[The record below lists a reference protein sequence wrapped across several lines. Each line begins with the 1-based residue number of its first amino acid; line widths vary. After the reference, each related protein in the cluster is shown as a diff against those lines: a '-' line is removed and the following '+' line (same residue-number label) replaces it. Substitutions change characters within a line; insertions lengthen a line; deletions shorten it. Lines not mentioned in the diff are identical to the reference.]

1 MIVAIN
7 YSNETFKKA
16 ARLNSFTAKHL
27 GKVDKVISYSPNDVD
42 ENFKIKNFK
51 IFENKRGDGCW
62 LWKPYFINKTL
73 LELNEYDYL
82 VYVDSGI
89 SYLSNVNYLIDKMD
103 IVDQDIFYT
112 QTPLLEVQYTHPEVI
127 KKVNGE
133 PYKFTNQAQAGL
145 MIIKKTNFSMKFI
158 QEWLELCQDFDL
170 LTGNFNNDNFEP
182 LYVSHREDQSLF
194 SILTKK
200 YNLNPFMDCTD
211 YGRFPVNYLNK
222 DILFKIP
229 DYESNYKLKKTV
241 FLLFRKS
248 NPFIYFLKFTL
259 KKIFAYIGFS
269 RHKFLTNSAN
279 LKS

>member
-16 ARLNSFTAKHL
+16 AKLNSFTAKHL
-27 GKVDKVISYSPNDVD
+27 GKVDKVISYCPNDVD

-89 SYLSNVNYLIDKMD
+89 CYLNSVNYLIDKMN

-112 QTPLLEVQYTHPEVI
+112 QTPLLEVQYTHPEAI
-127 KKVNGE
+127 KRVNGE

-145 MIIKKTNFSMKFI
+145 MIIKKTDFSVKFI
-158 QEWLELCQDFDL
+158 QQWLELCQDFDL
-170 LTGNFNNDNFEP
+170 LTGNFNDANFEP
-182 LYVSHREDQSLF
+182 LYISHREDQSLF

-200 YNLNPFMDCTD
+200 HGLIPFMDCTD
-211 YGRFPVNYLNK
+211 YGRFPVHYLNTGV
-222 DILFKIP
+222 LFRVPK
-229 DYESNYKLKKTV
+229 YESNYKVEKTF
-241 FLLFRKS
+241 FLLFRRS
-248 NPFIYFLKFTL
+248 NPIVYFVKFIIKTL
-259 KKIFAYIGFS
+259 FAYFGFAS
-269 RHKFLTNSAN
+269 YKILSNIAN